1 MPIVLPAGFQ
11 ITNNEPVDSRMTVA
25 DQAARLNFSAVNVFN
40 GLIVFQRDTNELYV
54 LTDTGS
60 YNLNSGWKL
69 IGSGSGS
76 IPSGTVSSS
85 AQIIAG
91 LPSGTISGSSQLPSG
106 IVSSSVQTISNLGGT
121 GILSGSTSVPSGT
134 VSSSAQIVANL
145 PSGTVSGSVQVLGGS
160 GVLSGSISS
169 QLPSGVVSSSVQT
182 IANLPSGTVSGSV
195 QVLGGSGV
203 LSGSISSQLPSGVV
217 SSSVQTISNLGGTGI
232 LSGSTSVPSGTVSS
246 SAQTI
251 ANLDGTGILS
261 GSTSVPSG
269 TVSSSAQIVAGL
281 PSGTVS
287 GSVQVLGGTGIL
299 SGSISSQLPSGVVSS
314 SAQTIAN
321 LPSGTVSGSVQV
333 LGGSGVLSGSISSQL
348 PSGVVSG
355 SAQTISNLS
364 GTGILSGSTSVP
376 SGTVSSSA
384 QIVAGLPSGT
394 VSGSVQVLGG
404 TGILSGS
411 ISSQLPSG
419 VVSGSAQTIANL
431 DGTGI
436 LSGSTS
442 VPSGTVSSSAQIAG
456 LGYINQTETSSMS
469 VASSSVAGVAVIATY
484 TSEWTLGAN
493 GSSDYTFTG
502 PGLTGAENDP
512 TIYLTRGQQYKFTNN
527 MNQHPFRIQSTPN
540 GSTGTPYNDGITNN
554 NVSNG
559 TLLWNVQF
567 DSPDTLYYQCTAH
580 AAMGGKIVIIDSG
593 SSASIP
599 SGTVSSSAQI
609 VAGLPS
615 GVISGSSQLP
625 SGIVSSSVQ
634 TIANLDGTGILS
646 GSTSVPS
653 GTVSSSAQI
662 VAGLPSGVVSGSAQ
676 TIANLDGTGILS
688 GSVSVPSGT
697 VSSSAQTIA
706 NLDGT
711 GILSGSVTS
720 ASYSVTSSFMVFD
733 GNRAISNQYQP
744 TGIYGENYGTN
755 NVVDFLEQAYFA
767 NTPPV
772 IDSLVFDVNEYSA
785 QGTTVGTIAY
795 TDPEGVVTFQTQSS
809 YTADDFRVAS
819 NGVIS
824 VQTTL
829 LTESLE
835 NDTSQGYDAVLFPV
849 RGTDINGATVDKNL
863 YIRIAGNT
871 APVFREDGI
880 GGNVLTTNFTASLS
894 ESSAAGAKSNGTVYF
909 TDVNSDTI
917 TIGTGSLSTAFNNAF
932 TLTVNATNVALTQTT
947 SSLDYDTN
955 PKYEFVL
962 TASDEHY
969 ESGQDPTSITYLP
982 YQIRVLD
989 NATPTIN
996 DQQFD
1001 INENVNV
1008 SNGQGLLSGE
1018 YRNVGQLSADGNDVG
1033 DVITYS
1039 NFTLQSLSIDGVN
1052 VPIGTYSG
1060 TGQSDPTEDAFEVT
1074 SAGYITRKNGVF
1086 VNSDLINKY
1095 VYQVTVRD
1103 QYDPGTDTALIDI
1116 DIDDDTAPSINKNW
1130 GARAYIIESAETND
1144 FAYTN
1149 TNGYSGT
1156 VARNT
1161 STYNVQNETVS
1172 WTINSPSNVL
1182 NFNGTQQIFAAS
1194 DISGSYTDG
1203 DTIAFSVTA
1212 SNTFGT
1218 ENRQS
1223 YTIEVSENLAPSVAF
1238 SLTAG
1243 GFTGS
1248 QSPGTTIGTINVSDS
1263 QGENISN
1270 LTLSGADAGSFV
1282 LGTAPAPG
1290 SSRTWNLNVGAS
1302 SLQTG
1307 SYSLN
1312 GVGTDAYGKSTTQP
1326 ISITIAAPAA
1336 SDTGYV
1342 YTMDLNADFDF
1353 AFGISGRSSA
1363 TPPVPTVATTYGFLD
1378 SIVNSDTLGDASIN
1392 FSYGGTYQSIKR
1404 LDSTGTTPDN
1414 LISGSNLGAGS
1425 GGFQRVIVFVPNGGN
1440 MDELPT
1446 SFTINDPTS
1455 GNTTTGQYVNFVS
1468 VENSFQNST
1477 GGLDND
1483 IKATQVLNL
1492 TLGTAV
1498 NGYTNWYMIA
1508 TTDRFN
1514 STDGNIYM
1522 RMIPANAASGSTPT

>member
-1 MPIVLPAGFQ
+1 MFYTISVLHIQLWGGK
-11 ITNNEPVDSRMTVA
+11 III
-25 DQAARLNFSAVNVFN
+25 LNA
-40 GLIVFQRDTNELYV
+40 
-54 LTDTGS
+54 
-60 YNLNSGWKL
+60 
-69 IGSGSGS
+69 GSGAS
-76 IPSGTVSSS
+76 IPAGTVSSS
-85 AQIIAG
+85 AQIVAG
-91 LPSGTISGSSQLPSG
+91 LPSGVISGSSQLPTGIISGSSQLPSG

-134 VSSSAQIVANL
+134 VSSSAQ
-145 PSGTVSGSVQVLGGS
+145 
-160 GVLSGSISS
+160 
-169 QLPSGVVSSSVQT
+169 T

-203 LSGSISSQLPSGVV
+203 LSGSISSQLPSGIV

-251 ANLDGTGILS
+251 
-261 GSTSVPSG
+261 
-269 TVSSSAQIVAGL
+269 
-281 PSGTVS
+281 
-287 GSVQVLGGTGIL
+287 
-299 SGSISSQLPSGVVSS
+299 
-314 SAQTIAN
+314 
-321 LPSGTVSGSVQV
+321 
-333 LGGSGVLSGSISSQL
+333 
-348 PSGVVSG
+348 
-355 SAQTISNLS
+355 SNL
-364 GTGILSGSTSVP
+364 G
-376 SGTVSSSA
+376 
-384 QIVAGLPSGT
+384 
-394 VSGSVQVLGG
+394 
-404 TGILSGS
+404 
-411 ISSQLPSG
+411 
-419 VVSGSAQTIANL
+419 
-431 DGTGI
+431 
-436 LSGSTS
+436 
-442 VPSGTVSSSAQIAG
+442 
-456 LGYINQTETSSMS
+456 
-469 VASSSVAGVAVIATY
+469 
-484 TSEWTLGAN
+484 
-493 GSSDYTFTG
+493 
-502 PGLTGAENDP
+502 
-512 TIYLTRGQQYKFTNN
+512 
-527 MNQHPFRIQSTPN
+527 
-540 GSTGTPYNDGITNN
+540 
-554 NVSNG
+554 
-559 TLLWNVQF
+559 
-567 DSPDTLYYQCTAH
+567 
-580 AAMGGKIVIIDSG
+580 
-593 SSASIP
+593 
-599 SGTVSSSAQI
+599 
-609 VAGLPS
+609 
-615 GVISGSSQLP
+615 
-625 SGIVSSSVQ
+625 
-634 TIANLDGTGILS
+634 
-646 GSTSVPS
+646 
-653 GTVSSSAQI
+653 
-662 VAGLPSGVVSGSAQ
+662 
-676 TIANLDGTGILS
+676 
-688 GSVSVPSGT
+688 
-697 VSSSAQTIA
+697 
-706 NLDGT
+706 GT

-720 ASYSVTSSFMVFD
+720 ASYSDTSSFMVFD

-772 IDSLVFDVNEYSA
+772 IDSLVFDVDEYSA
-785 QGTTVGTIAY
+785 QSTTVGTIAY

-835 NDTSQGYDAVLFPV
+835 NDNSQGYDAVLFPV

-871 APVFREDGI
+871 APVFRETSI

-894 ESSAAGAKSNGTVYF
+894 ESSAAGAKSNGAVYF
-909 TDVNSDTI
+909 TDINSDTI

-969 ESGQDPTSITYLP
+969 QSGQDPTSITYLP

-996 DQQFD
+996 DQSFD

-1008 SNGQGLLSGE
+1008 SNGQGLVSGE

-1039 NFTLQSLSIDGVN
+1039 NFVLQSLSIGGVN
-1052 VPIGTYSG
+1052 VPIGTYTG

-1086 VNSDLINKY
+1086 VNSDLIDKY

-1130 GARAYIIESAETND
+1130 STRAYIIESAETND
-1144 FAYTN
+1144 FAYTS
-1149 TNGYSGT
+1149 TNGYTGT

-1161 STYNVQNETVS
+1161 STYSVQNETVS

-1238 SLTAG
+1238 SLAAG

-1263 QGENISN
+1263 QGENIES
-1270 LTLSGADAGSFV
+1270 LALSGTDAGSFT
-1282 LGTAPAPG
+1282 LGPDPSAG

-1326 ISITIAAPAA
+1326 ISITIAASAA
-1336 SDTGYV
+1336 TDTGYV

-1353 AFGISGRSSA
+1353 AFGISARSGA
-1363 TPPVPTVATTYGFLD
+1363 TPPVPTVATTYGVLNNIINED
-1378 SIVNSDTLGDASIN
+1378 NLGDATIT
-1392 FSYGGTYQSIKR
+1392 YDYAGTDNESVIRR
-1404 LDSTGTTPDN
+1404 LDSTGITPDN
-1414 LISGSNLGAGS
+1414 LISGSNLGAGTS
-1425 GGFQRVIVFVPNGGN
+1425 GFQRVLVFVPNGGN

-1522 RMIPANAASGSTPT
+1522 RMIPANAASGSAPT

>member
-1 MPIVLPAGFQ
+1 M
-11 ITNNEPVDSRMTVA
+11 
-25 DQAARLNFSAVNVFN
+25 
-40 GLIVFQRDTNELYV
+40 
-54 LTDTGS
+54 
-60 YNLNSGWKL
+60 
-69 IGSGSGS
+69 
-76 IPSGTVSSS
+76 
-85 AQIIAG
+85 
-91 LPSGTISGSSQLPSG
+91 
-106 IVSSSVQTISNLGGT
+106 GGT

-134 VSSSAQIVANL
+134 VSSSAQTIANL
-145 PSGTVSGSVQVLGGS
+145 PSGTVSGSVQVLGGT
-160 GVLSGSISS
+160 GILSGSISS

-203 LSGSISSQLPSGVV
+203 
-217 SSSVQTISNLGGTGI
+217 
-232 LSGSTSVPSGTVSS
+232 
-246 SAQTI
+246 
-251 ANLDGTGILS
+251 
-261 GSTSVPSG
+261 
-269 TVSSSAQIVAGL
+269 
-281 PSGTVS
+281 
-287 GSVQVLGGTGIL
+287 
-299 SGSISSQLPSGVVSS
+299 
-314 SAQTIAN
+314 
-321 LPSGTVSGSVQV
+321 
-333 LGGSGVLSGSISSQL
+333 
-348 PSGVVSG
+348 
-355 SAQTISNLS
+355 
-364 GTGILSGSTSVP
+364 
-376 SGTVSSSA
+376 
-384 QIVAGLPSGT
+384 
-394 VSGSVQVLGG
+394 
-404 TGILSGS
+404 LSGS

-469 VASSSVAGVAVIATY
+469 VASSSVADVAIIATY

-512 TIYLTRGQQYKFTNN
+512 IIYLIRGQQYKFTNN
-527 MNQHPFRIQSTPN
+527 MGAHPFRIQSTIT
-540 GSTGTPYNDGITNN
+540 GSAGTAYNDGVTNN

-567 DSPDTLYYQCTAH
+567 DTPDVLYYQCTSH
-580 AAMGGKIVIIDSG
+580 PAMGGKIIILNTGSG
-593 SSASIP
+593 ASIP

-609 VAGLPS
+609 IAGLPS
-615 GVISGSSQLP
+615 GVISGSSQLPTGIISGSSQLP

-653 GTVSSSAQI
+653 GTVSSSAQ
-662 VAGLPSGVVSGSAQ
+662 

-697 VSSSAQTIA
+697 VSSSAQTIS
-706 NLDGT
+706 NLGGT

-772 IDSLVFDVNEYSA
+772 IDSLVFDVDEYSA
-785 QGTTVGTIAY
+785 QSTTVGTIAY

-809 YTADDFRVAS
+809 YTTDDFRVAS

-835 NDTSQGYDAVLFPV
+835 NDNSQGYDAVLFPV

-871 APVFREDGI
+871 APVFRETSI
-880 GGNVLTTNFTASLS
+880 GGNVLSTNFTASLS

-909 TDVNSDTI
+909 TDINSDTI
-917 TIGTGSLSTAFNNAF
+917 TIQTGSLSTAFNNAF
-932 TLTVNATNVALTQTT
+932 TLTINATNVVLTQTT

-969 ESGQDPTSITYLP
+969 QSGQDPTSITYLP

-1008 SNGQGLLSGE
+1008 NNGQGLVSGE

-1052 VPIGTYSG
+1052 VPIGTYTG
-1060 TGQSDPTEDAFEVT
+1060 GGQSDPTEDAFEIT

-1130 GARAYIIESAETND
+1130 STRAYIIESAETND

-1149 TNGYSGT
+1149 TNGYTGT

-1161 STYNVQNETVS
+1161 STYSVQNETVT
-1172 WTINSPSNVL
+1172 WTINSPSSVL
-1182 NFNGTQQIFAAS
+1182 DFNGTQQIFAAS

-1203 DTIAFSVTA
+1203 DLINFSVTA

-1238 SLTAG
+1238 SLGAG

-1263 QGENISN
+1263 QGENIES
-1270 LTLSGADAGSFV
+1270 LTLSGTDAGSFT
-1282 LGTAPAPG
+1282 LGPNPGAG

-1336 SDTGYV
+1336 ADTGYV

-1353 AFGISGRSSA
+1353 AFGISSRSGA
-1363 TPPVPTVATTYGFLD
+1363 TPPVPTVATTYGLLD
-1378 SIVNSDTLGDASIN
+1378 SVVNSDTLGDASIN
-1392 FSYGGTYQSIKR
+1392 FSYGGPYQSVRR
-1404 LDSTGTTPDN
+1404 LDDTGTTPDN
-1414 LISGSNLGAGS
+1414 LISGSNLGAGTS
-1425 GGFQRVIVFVPNGGN
+1425 GFQRVIVFIPNGGN
-1440 MDELPT
+1440 MTELPT
-1446 SFTINDPTS
+1446 SFTTSDPNSGNSTS
-1455 GNTTTGQYVNFVS
+1455 GQFVNFVS

-1483 IKATQVLNL
+1483 IKETQVLNL

-1522 RMIPANAASGSTPT
+1522 RMIPANAASGSVPT